1 MLLGPRVGGIT
12 NGARGAMMGSGQETR
27 TGSPYANSAYAAA
40 NSSCAYRMVKPL
52 SNIIYQNLVPLTCR
66 KTQT

>member
-1 MLLGPRVGGIT
+1 MLLGPRVGGIA

-27 TGSPYANSAYAAA
+27 TGRPYANSAYAAA

-52 SNIIYQNLVPLTCR
+52 SNII
-66 KTQT
+66 

>member
-1 MLLGPRVGGIT
+1 MLLGPRVGGIAD
-12 NGARGAMMGSGQETR
+12 GARGAMMGSGQETR

-52 SNIIYQNLVPLTCR
+52 SNII
-66 KTQT
+66 